1 MQYIGE
7 SERSLQDRFSEHKS
21 YAMNQKVNKAT
32 GQHFSEKGHK
42 ASDMRVTI
50 LEKVFS
56 LDAAVRKERERYFI
70 TKMNTKYKGMN
81 RIT

>member
-42 ASDMRVTI
+42 VSDMRVTI

-56 LDAAVRKERERYFI
+56 LDAAVRKEREKYFI

>member
-1 MQYIGE
+1 
-7 SERSLQDRFSEHKS
+7 
-21 YAMNQKVNKAT
+21 MNQKVNKST
-32 GQHFSEKGHK
+32 GQHFSGKGHTV
-42 ASDMRVTI
+42 SDMRVTI

-56 LDAAVRKERERYFI
+56 LDAAVRKEREKYFI